1 MIRTYI
7 VPLLAIAGLA
17 FALWTVVE
25 GGKPEPAAPPVAE
38 PAQTLFRFAVAGAG
52 IVETSTQNIA
62 VGTPISGVVRTVVV
76 QVGDMVKAREPLFSL
91 DDRDLQAQ
99 LAVRQTTLQT
109 ARERLSRLQRLPRPE
124 DIPPAAARV
133 QEAEAALADAQYPL
147 RLAESLTDKRAMSE
161 EERSRRRF
169 AVQAAE
175 AKLAE
180 ARTQL
185 ALLKA
190 GSWKPDID
198 IARAEIAAAEAQVQ
212 AVKTDIER
220 LTIRAPVH
228 GQILQVNIRG
238 GEFAQSGALHTPL
251 ILLGS
256 IDRLHVRVDVD
267 EHDAWR
273 IQPQAPAMAFVRG
286 NRDLHMPLQFVRI
299 EPYIVPKRSLTGE
312 STERVD
318 TRVLQV
324 IYSFERRDLPVYVGQ
339 QLDVFIEALPLEPA
353 AAITQGTPADAS
365 RTGQRQL

>member
-1 MIRTYI
+1 MIRKYVI
-7 VPLLAIAGLA
+7 PLLAIAGLA

-25 GGKPEPAAPPVAE
+25 GSKPVPVAPPVAE
-38 PAQTLFRFAVAGAG
+38 PAQTPFRFSVAGAG

-62 VGTPISGVVRTVVV
+62 VGTPISGVVSTVLV
-76 QVGDMVKAREPLFSL
+76 QVGDMVKAKEPLFSL

-109 ARERLSRLQRLPRPE
+109 ARERLTRLQRLPRPE

-133 QEAEAALADAQYPL
+133 QEAEVALADTQNQL
-147 RLAESLTDKRAMSE
+147 RLAESLTDKRAISE

-175 AKLAE
+175 AKLAA
-180 ARTQL
+180 ARAQL

-198 IARAEIAAAEAQVQ
+198 IAKAEIAAAAAQVR
-212 AVKTDIER
+212 AAKTDIER
-220 LTIRAPVH
+220 LTIRAPVD
-228 GQILQVNIRG
+228 GQILQVNLRS
-238 GEFAQSGALHTPL
+238 GEFAQSGVLQTPL

-256 IDRLHVRVDVD
+256 INRLHVRVDVD

-273 IQPQAPAMAFVRG
+273 IHPQAPAMAFVRG
-286 NRDLHMPLQFVRI
+286 NRALQMPLQFVRL

-324 IYSFERRDLPVYVGQ
+324 IYSFERGALPVYVGQ
-339 QLDVFIEALPLEPA
+339 QLDVFIEAPPLEPA
-353 AAITQGTPADAS
+353 ATITQGMPPGAS
-365 RTGQRQL
+365 QTEQRQL